1 MPIGVAITRR
11 RDARRLRSII
21 ALLLALIAGEWGL
34 AGCSGVV
41 SGNNATNTAN
51 PPSGDTTPP
60 QVAITSPGA
69 GATLSGS
76 VNVTANATDNV
87 AVASVQFKID
97 GANTG
102 PALAATPY
110 AYSLSTNSLSNA
122 SHSITAVATDTSG
135 NSATSAAITVSVNN
149 ATSDTTPPTVTMT
162 APANGATVSGTVSIT
177 ANASD
182 NVSVASVQFQ
192 LDGANV
198 GNADTASPYAFSW
211 NTATTSN
218 GSHSLRAIAKD
229 GAGNSTTS
237 ASVTVTVSNTADTS
251 APSVPAGLAASAA
264 SSSQINLSWTAS
276 TDNVGVTGYNVFRG
290 GTKIGTA
297 PGTSYQDGGLSASTS
312 YSYTVSAFDAAGNTS
327 AQSASASATTQGASS
342 GGGIPST
349 LGWYQIPNTTIQ
361 AVAPNASQYPNI
373 QGVEGASAVVADWN
387 GGVADTNG
395 NRLIVWGAGHN
406 GYYGNEVY
414 ALNLNTLTLTRLNNP
429 TANPTLCASAYSDG
443 TPNARHDYG
452 GLVYLPSSNQMM
464 MFNGSLSCP
473 GGAVPNPPDTW
484 LFNLSNLTW
493 QSVTYTGVMP
503 GIFQGSYFSYL
514 LEGDAADYDPNS
526 GLVFAK
532 DGGGIFS
539 YNPSSRVWS
548 NLTNYT
554 SDYHLSSV
562 IDPKRKIFVSM
573 GNSNAFRV
581 DISNPASVSASSF
594 TPSGCGSLYTS
605 IYPGMAYDPVQDR
618 IVGWAGGNTV
628 YLLNMDTN
636 SCTTMTYPNGPG
648 AQQPNGTFGRFRYFP
663 NLGVF
668 ALVNDWAQ
676 NAWVLRMT
684 AASGTGGSSA
694 PIISGVSANSITQT
708 SATVG
713 WTTDVGSTTQV
724 EYGTSTAY
732 GTVTTLNSSMVTTH
746 SQAVSGLAAGT
757 LYHYRVHSKNST
769 GVESISG
776 DFAFSTNSTSDTTAP
791 TVSITSPASGATVSG
806 TVSLTANASDNV
818 GVLSVQF
825 LIDGTNLGSLILASP
840 YQAGWNTTAVSNGT
854 HTITAVALDAAGNV
868 GTAIGV
874 TVTVSNSGTTS
885 SALQDF
891 QTRCAQ
897 SGVIVCQGFDDPAG
911 IPHAVWPGS
920 GALPANNG
928 TSYPTQDTSIT
939 ASGQGSLR
947 FDIPT
952 PSGSS
957 NPDGYWR
964 QLTQASLSADA
975 TTAQLFGQNSTFYVQ
990 FRQRMSAAY
999 ISNTWGGSTYFKQ
1012 DIIAVDSSTCGQQEL
1027 TTVNGWNRGFPQM
1040 YSACGQDPF
1049 QPAVGTSDYLL
1060 EQGDTSSSG
1069 YNCHYQTANNTSTS
1083 CFMYPADTWVTYYY
1097 KVQIGSWGQANS
1109 TIQAWVSVGGQ
1120 PYKEWINMPNHTL
1133 NLDGGTI
1140 APGYNAVYLTPYWTN
1155 GYSGASG
1162 PATTWYDE
1170 LIISTQPIAAPNN

>member
-1 MPIGVAITRR
+1 MPIGVAIARK
-11 RDARRLRSII
+11 RDTHRLRSII
-21 ALLLALIAGEWGL
+21 ALVLVLIAGEWGL

-60 QVAITSPGA
+60 QVTITSPGP

-102 PALAATPY
+102 PALTATPY
-110 AYSLSTNSLSNA
+110 AYSLNTSSLSNA
-122 SHSITAVATDTSG
+122 GHSITAVATDTSG
-135 NSATSAAITVSVNN
+135 NSATSSAVTVTVNN

-192 LDGANV
+192 LDGANL
-198 GNADTASPYAFSW
+198 GSADTASPYAFSW
-211 NTATTSN
+211 NTATASN

-251 APSVPAGLAASAA
+251 APSVPAGLSANAA

-327 AQSASASATTQGASS
+327 AQSASASATTQGAAS

-349 LGWYQIPNTTIQ
+349 LGWYQIPNTSLQSLCPPYSEIQ
-361 AVAPNASQYPNI
+361 AI
-373 QGVEGASAVVADWN
+373 EGCPAVMADWS
-387 GGVADTNG
+387 GGLFDTK
-395 NRLIVWGAGHN
+395 RDELIVHGGGHT
-406 GYYGNEVY
+406 GYYGNEIYGISLGTTAPSLVKDASHGTAVSNVGTCPDAY
-414 ALNLNTLTLTRLNNP
+414 TDGNP
-429 TANPTLCASAYSDG
+429 VAVHTYD
-443 TPNARHDYG
+443 
-452 GLVYLPSSNQMM
+452 GLVYLPTQDKYLRFS
-464 MFNGSLSCP
+464 GSKANCGFFTSALWTYDP
-473 GGAVPNPPDTW
+473 GTSTWARQSPTGGGPNPAQSGGPPLMAYDSTTDSVYDVD
-484 LFNLSNLTW
+484 SN
-493 QSVTYTGVMP
+493 TGEFWKYSPASTAWTDLANV
-503 GIFQGSYFSYL
+503 GIKCPQL
-514 LEGDAADYDPNS
+514 NMNAA
-526 GLVFAK
+526 
-532 DGGGIFS
+532 
-539 YNPSSRVWS
+539 
-548 NLTNYT
+548 
-554 SDYHLSSV
+554 
-562 IDPKRKIFVSM
+562 IDPVRRLYFCVGNTKFGKISL
-573 GNSNAFRV
+573 NSPFTATALAGTGCSTLVNTNA
-581 DISNPASVSASSF
+581 
-594 TPSGCGSLYTS
+594 
-605 IYPGMAYDPVQDR
+605 PGFAYDPVQQLM
-618 IVGWAGGNTV
+618 VGWAGGNTV
-628 YLLNMDTN
+628 YLYNPDTD
-636 SCTTMTYPNGPG
+636 SCTTQTFTGGPPSP
-648 AQQPNGTFGRFRYFP
+648 QTNGTYGRFQYSP
-663 NLGVF
+663 KTGVF
-668 ALVNDWAQ
+668 IVANSISQ
-676 NAWVLRMT
+676 NAFTLRLT
-684 AASGTGGSSA
+684 AGSGTGGTTGPVISA
-694 PIISGVSANSITQT
+694 VGVNSITQT
-708 SATVG
+708 SATAG

-732 GTVTTLNSSMVTTH
+732 GTLTTLNSSMVTTH

-776 DFAFSTNSTSDTTAP
+776 DFAFSTNTTGDTTAP

-806 TVSLTANASDNV
+806 TVSLTASASDNV
-818 GVLSVQF
+818 GVVSVQF